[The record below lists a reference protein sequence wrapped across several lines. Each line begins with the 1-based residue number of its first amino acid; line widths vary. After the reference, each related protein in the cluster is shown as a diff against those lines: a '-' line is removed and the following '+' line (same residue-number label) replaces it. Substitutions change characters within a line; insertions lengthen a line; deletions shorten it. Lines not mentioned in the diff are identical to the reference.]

1 MGRGKARTRTPGF
14 ENPRE
19 QVVVRNT
26 LLPNTDLHQYVDVL
40 RCEKCGHEYG
50 SNGSDD
56 HNRKC
61 PRCQNGKPGL
71 PFE

>member
-1 MGRGKARTRTPGF
+1 MARGKARTRVPGF
-14 ENPRE
+14 ENPKE

-26 LLPNTDLHQYVDVL
+26 LLPGTDLHQYVDVL
-40 RCEKCGHEYG
+40 RCGECGHEYG
-50 SNGSDD
+50 SNN

-61 PRCQNGKPGL
+61 PWCQKGKPGL